1 MVEQYVFGRRR
12 MFRGKMWTKSSKNA
26 SADCVLTMSTLK
38 QVSEA
43 SQGSK
48 TSFLKVRSIRSPSIQ
63 SPTVTSNDGSS
74 ATKRWAAR
82 TNSPKLIA
90 YFGVR
95 RACEETNKE
104 PLVVASK
111 IDSLPGIVTRTS
123 SAGFVGWMAPIS
135 CRSAQ
140 YNGWVP
146 GLKDSAPMSTGTSS
160 SSSHTRSVD
169 ALPPRVGRASKRSIV
184 QSGSQK

>member
-1 MVEQYVFGRRR
+1 

-43 SQGSK
+43 SQGSR
-48 TSFLKVRSIRSPSIQ
+48 TSFLNVRSIRSPSSQ
-63 SPTVTSNDGSS
+63 SPTVISNDGSS

-82 TNSPKLIA
+82 TKSPKLIA

-95 RACEETNKE
+95 SACEETNKE
-104 PLVVASK
+104 PPVVASK
-111 IDSLPGIVTRTS
+111 MASLPGIVTRTS
-123 SAGFVGWMAPIS
+123 SAGFAGCMAPIS

-140 YNGWVP
+140 
-146 GLKDSAPMSTGTSS
+146 
-160 SSSHTRSVD
+160 
-169 ALPPRVGRASKRSIV
+169 
-184 QSGSQK
+184 

>member
-26 SADCVLTMSTLK
+26 SADCVFTMSTLK

-48 TSFLKVRSIRSPSIQ
+48 TSFLKVRSIRSPSSQ

-82 TNSPKLIA
+82 TNSPKLTA

-140 YNGWVP
+140 
-146 GLKDSAPMSTGTSS
+146 
-160 SSSHTRSVD
+160 
-169 ALPPRVGRASKRSIV
+169 
-184 QSGSQK
+184 